1 MKSILLLCLFAL
13 LSCKLDNVI
22 EKASCILKNEKAA
35 KVIVEIFDHIKRKQY
50 SLIPKLL
57 INDYS
62 ELKKIVE
69 KCLKP
74 NEVDDV
80 LLKITLNEKQKL
92 CLKHCLGTKA
102 CVSDC
107 INNYKSYK

>member
-80 LLKITLNEKQKL
+80 LLKAQRDLDI
-92 CLKHCLGTKA
+92 CLKGCLGKKSCLTA
-102 CVSDC
+102 CPFK
-107 INNYKSYK
+107 YK

>member
-80 LLKITLNEKQKL
+80 LLKANRQLDI
-92 CLKHCLGTKA
+92 CLRNCLGKKA
-102 CVSDC
+102 CILACEHS
-107 INNYKSYK
+107 IKKYN